1 MDWNEEFEKIGDFL
15 IGISCTHHVPLHA
28 PGLAAS
34 ALAGYYVRS
43 DFPPFHAHTPPPA
56 LHIDFHQDEMNL
68 ARLVLIK
75 ISVKWDYQHF
85 VSSKKEALF

>member
-1 MDWNEEFEKIGDFL
+1 MDWNEEFDKIGHFL

-28 PGLAAS
+28 PRLAAS

-56 LHIDFHQDEMNL
+56 LHMDFHLDEMNL
-68 ARLVLIK
+68 AQLVLIQ
-75 ISVKWDYQHF
+75 ISVKHF